1 MPAAVPIPLNR
12 ERLAAA
18 VHSLAA
24 IDQDLARIS
33 AINGVPPMWA
43 RKQGYSTL
51 VQIILEQQVSL
62 ASADAMYRRL
72 KKHVTPLT
80 PKNILQAGAP
90 FLQSLGITRQK
101 SQYFINVAEAIRS
114 KDLTLGELVFCDDKT
129 AIDKLT
135 GIKGIGPWTAQ
146 VYLLNALLRP
156 DVWPAGDIA
165 LATAVKHLK
174 KLEVRPKPDA
184 MMDLAEIWSPYRA
197 TAARMLW
204 QYYLSGVY
212 NVAGIQ
218 RQ

>member
-1 MPAAVPIPLNR
+1 MPVAVPIPLNR
-12 ERLAAA
+12 KRLAAA

-24 IDQDLARIS
+24 IDKDLARIS

-43 RKQGYSTL
+43 RRQGYATL
-51 VQIILEQQVSL
+51 VRIILEQQVSL

-72 KKHVTPLT
+72 KTHIAPLT
-80 PKNILQAGAP
+80 PKKILEAGAP

-101 SQYFINVAEAIRS
+101 SRYFINVAEAIRAN
-114 KDLTLGELVFCDDKT
+114 DLKLGELEFCDDKT
-129 AIDKLT
+129 AIKKLT

-174 KLEVRPKPDA
+174 KLEVRPKTDE
-184 MMDLAEIWSPYRA
+184 MMGLADIWRPYRA

-204 QYYLSGVY
+204 QYYLSGE
-212 NVAGIQ
+212 
-218 RQ
+218 